1 MSLQEIDNFML
12 SDNLSLIFFSGTGYI
27 SAVTAFMLGC
37 YILIKNKSDIVN
49 QTAFLLT
56 ISTAIWSLG
65 LAAEVI
71 SLTRESALFWSR
83 FLHSG
88 VIFIPVIYFHF
99 ISALLGCH
107 KDKILFI
114 KIGYVTAFILLLFNT
129 KGLVVAD
136 VKPKSFFNYYT
147 EPGVL
152 YSLLLFTFFV
162 FTIYGFILL
171 LKKVKQSKGHKKNQ
185 FLYISFAS
193 IIGFSGGSLTYL
205 PVFNIDSQLVLIG
218 QLIFIFYP
226 VLIVYAIVKHRLMDI
241 EIIIRETTI
250 FAGIFGFSIGLF
262 ILAIAAGEQ
271 VLQPYIGQSKWII
284 PAVSLFIVTFAI
296 RPIEK
301 FVYGVVGKYLFRKKF
316 EYQKTL
322 HDAAEGMSKVRNP
335 RKLLNLIVH
344 IISAKLRLEGVAIL
358 LYDNSKGR
366 YEMKASRGG
375 IKDKL
380 MILSPENSLIQ
391 WLSEKKNPL
400 TLEEV
405 QKWISSDLAKRS
417 PGMLVFD
424 LEQIKDTMQDLR
436 AAVCVPCFFRD
447 EFLGILVLGDK
458 QSGDF
463 FSQDDLSLFSA
474 LSNEAAIA
482 LKNSQ
487 LYFEIDKKARETE
500 ALYEREHKL
509 FMHASVAFAAAV
521 DARDPYTHGHS
532 QRVTNISLAILD
544 YAEVIEEVGKNVF
557 FRQRLQITGVLHDIG
572 KIGVPDDILHKPS
585 KLTSSERRQIEKH
598 PVVGADIISHIKG
611 LRDLIGGIKYHHER
625 YDGKGYPEGLKSE
638 DIPLMA
644 RIIAVADTYD
654 AMTSDRPYRKGLPA
668 LMAKEEIQRNASTQF
683 DPYLVA
689 AFLKAFEQGKVK

>member
-1 MSLQEIDNFML
+1 
-12 SDNLSLIFFSGTGYI
+12 
-27 SAVTAFMLGC
+27 
-37 YILIKNKSDIVN
+37 
-49 QTAFLLT
+49 
-56 ISTAIWSLG
+56 
-65 LAAEVI
+65 
-71 SLTRESALFWSR
+71 
-83 FLHSG
+83 
-88 VIFIPVIYFHF
+88 
-99 ISALLGCH
+99 
-107 KDKILFI
+107 
-114 KIGYVTAFILLLFNT
+114 
-129 KGLVVAD
+129 
-136 VKPKSFFNYYT
+136 
-147 EPGVL
+147 
-152 YSLLLFTFFV
+152 
-162 FTIYGFILL
+162 
-171 LKKVKQSKGHKKNQ
+171 
-185 FLYISFAS
+185 
-193 IIGFSGGSLTYL
+193 
-205 PVFNIDSQLVLIG
+205 
-218 QLIFIFYP
+218 
-226 VLIVYAIVKHRLMDI
+226 
-241 EIIIRETTI
+241 
-250 FAGIFGFSIGLF
+250 
-262 ILAIAAGEQ
+262 
-271 VLQPYIGQSKWII
+271 
-284 PAVSLFIVTFAI
+284 
-296 RPIEK
+296 
-301 FVYGVVGKYLFRKKF
+301 
-316 EYQKTL
+316 
-322 HDAAEGMSKVRNP
+322 
-335 RKLLNLIVH
+335 
-344 IISAKLRLEGVAIL
+344 
-358 LYDNSKGR
+358 
-366 YEMKASRGG
+366 
-375 IKDKL
+375 
-380 MILSPENSLIQ
+380 
-391 WLSEKKNPL
+391 
-400 TLEEV
+400 
-405 QKWISSDLAKRS
+405 
-417 PGMLVFD
+417 MLVFD